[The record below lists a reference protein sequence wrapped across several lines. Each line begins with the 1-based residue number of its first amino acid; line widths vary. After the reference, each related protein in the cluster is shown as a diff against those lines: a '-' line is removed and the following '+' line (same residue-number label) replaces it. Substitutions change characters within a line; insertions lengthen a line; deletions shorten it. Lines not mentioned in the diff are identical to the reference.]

1 MNVASKCGLTP
12 QYEGLEAL
20 YREDKDRGLEILGF
34 PSNQFKEQEP
44 GTDAEIQEFCKTTYD
59 VTFPVLAK
67 VDVNGPD
74 ADPLYQ
80 YLRAEA
86 PGDFGPQYGGFYD
99 AISKIRPDADGTDEV
114 KWNFTKFLIGR
125 DGTVI
130 KRYEPPVR
138 AGRHQGR
145 PGELPLSRCACHC
158 QSWTLCPSGGVR
170 PPPTAF
176 AASVRA
182 RAAGRGA
189 RLHPGLVRRAPQHAD
204 ASRRPR
210 PAC

>member
-1 MNVASKCGLTP
+1 MPDTYDFTVTTADGDKVPLRDYAGKVLLVVNVASKCGLTP

-20 YREDKDRGLEILGF
+20 YREDAGRGLEILGF

-59 VTFPVLAK
+59 VTFPVFAK
-67 VDVNGPD
+67 IDVNGPD

-99 AISKIRPDADGTDEV
+99 AIAKIRPGADGTDEV

-130 KRYEPPVR
+130 KRYEPPV
-138 AGRHQGR
+138 
-145 PGELPLSRCACHC
+145 P
-158 QSWTLCPSGGVR
+158 PSEIK
-170 PPPTAF
+170 
-176 AASVRA
+176 
-182 RAAGRGA
+182 
-189 RLHPGLVRRAPQHAD
+189 AD
-204 ASRRPR
+204 LENYL
-210 PAC
+210 